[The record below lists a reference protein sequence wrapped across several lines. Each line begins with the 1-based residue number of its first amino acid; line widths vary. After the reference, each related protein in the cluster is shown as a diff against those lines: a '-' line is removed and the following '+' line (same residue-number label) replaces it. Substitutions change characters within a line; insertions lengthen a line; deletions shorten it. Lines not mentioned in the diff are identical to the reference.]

1 MKSFIYNVSK
11 ADVFSNLS
19 EAKLVA
25 LAECHL
31 TDIAASRMM
40 RTEEEGRKPSSIT
53 ELQDA
58 MMKEFVPPD
67 EKARAQLELMDLKMK
82 ESMNIHI
89 ARFKKLA
96 EITSVPLKEAY
107 MLFFMSMP
115 AKYKQ
120 ELHKKYPTGSPPT
133 DVEMSDVYEHARTL
147 AVAMQ
152 WISGKRS
159 YGSVSGNGK
168 VKNGNGQDTQ
178 AENLR
183 QVLIRDSP
191 ERGKLRSRR
200 MILSRV
206 GVLNNLEKR
215 ICI

>member
-1 MKSFIYNVSK
+1 M
-11 ADVFSNLS
+11 
-19 EAKLVA
+19 A

-31 TDIAASRMM
+31 TDIAASWIM

-67 EKARAQLELMDLKMK
+67 EKARAPLELLELKMK
-82 ESMNIHI
+82 ESMDSHI

-107 MLFFMSMP
+107 MLFFVNMA

-120 ELHKKYPTGSPPT
+120 EFHKKYPTGSPPT
-133 DVEMSDVYEHARTL
+133 DVEMFDVYEHDRTL

-152 WISGKRS
+152 WTSGERS
-159 YGSVSGNGK
+159 YGYVSGNGK
-168 VKNGNGQDTQ
+168 VKTGSG
-178 AENLR
+178 E
-183 QVLIRDSP
+183 
-191 ERGKLRSRR
+191 G
-200 MILSRV
+200 
-206 GVLNNLEKR
+206 
-215 ICI
+215 